1 MVKLG
6 IFGGSRIEHENV
18 LNELKYI
25 GKSIIDVEVII
36 TGASP
41 GYPYE
46 VVKESYKQPRKTLII
61 GISPFSNEEEHIERG
76 LITDSHDYI
85 FYTGLGTHL
94 SGNEAYQARNH
105 INTALSEKVL
115 ILPGREGTLNELE
128 LCIQQR
134 KPFVLFSEVDKEWDR
149 KTEEIIE
156 RYDFRQYS
164 RGTNSK
170 EIIDLIFM
178 LNNGGKNE

>member
-6 IFGGSRIEHENV
+6 IFGGSRIENPNV
-18 LNELKYI
+18 IPELRQI
-25 GKSIIDVEVII
+25 GKPIVDVEVII

-61 GISPFSNEEEHIERG
+61 GISPFSNEEEHVERG
-76 LITDSHDYI
+76 LITDSHDHI

-105 INTALSEKVL
+105 INTALSERAL
-115 ILPGREGTLNELE
+115 ILPGREGTLSELE

-134 KPFVLFSEVDKEWDR
+134 KPFILFSGIDALWDR
-149 KTEEIIE
+149 KTEEMIE

-164 RGTNSK
+164 RGTHCG
-170 EIIDLIFM
+170 EIIDFIL
-178 LNNGGKNE
+178 GRQK